1 MINNNKPETNLGLI
15 GAGSWGRNYIKT
27 INQISNINLVKI
39 YSKNPQISDI
49 APTNCEIYRNL
60 DDFLK
65 SNNIDG
71 VIVSSP
77 PKTHAEI
84 AIKLLNKKI
93 PIIIEKPLSTSFD
106 DALKILYAAKKN
118 SGIVFVDHIFLYH
131 PVFRYMKEYISLKGS
146 IISIKSKG
154 GGLGPFRKDI
164 SGLWDWAPH
173 DIAMCLDIIGSMPTK
188 ISAERIK
195 SANNQNNL
203 AELIKINLIFEK
215 EITVEILTGNNFQKK
230 TRNFSIIRGNEKISF
245 CPFEEKKLI
254 RNLLDS
260 NNINDLKYIEK
271 EYFKNL
277 PLKILIQEFCDSIH
291 KKVLNIKDLI
301 LGANV
306 IKILEEIND
315 IL

>member
-1 MINNNKPETNLGLI
+1 MISNNKPKTNLGLI

-49 APTNCEIYRNL
+49 APSNCKIFSNL

-65 SNNIDG
+65 LKNIDG
-71 VIVSSP
+71 AIISSP
-77 PKTHAEI
+77 PETHAEI

-93 PIIIEKPLSTSFD
+93 PIIIEKPLSTSYN
-106 DALKILYAAKKN
+106 DALKILNAAKKN

-131 PVFRYMKEYISLKGS
+131 PIFRYMKEYISLKGL
-146 IISIKSKG
+146 ITSIKSEG

-173 DIAMCLDIIGSMPTK
+173 DIAMCLDIIGSMP
-188 ISAERIK
+188 INICAERIK
-195 SANNQNNL
+195 SVNNQNNL
-203 AELIKINLIFEK
+203 GELIKINLVFEK
-215 EITVEILTGNNFQKK
+215 KITVEILTGNNFQKK
-230 TRNFSIIRGNEKISF
+230 TRNFSIIKDNETISF
-245 CPFEEKKLI
+245 CPFKEKKLFLSI
-254 RNLLDS
+254 SDR
-260 NNINDLKYIEK
+260 NNIYKLKYIEN
-271 EYFKNL
+271 EYFRTL
-277 PLKILIQEFCDSIH
+277 PLNILIHEFCDSIH
-291 KKVLNIKDLI
+291 KKVINIKDLI
-301 LGANV
+301 LGTNV